1 MQKPLFISSKI
12 SGSIGE
18 SHNFKINFNPEL
30 EFFNEYVYVALDSV
44 STEYGWYNIRGD
56 QYKNNIIYYTNN
68 TNTNPIDWTPIP
80 FKDGIYTY
88 DRLNE
93 IIRDKIVKDSKAYS
107 SDNPGINFK
116 MDYSISRVYI
126 ELAPNFGIDVTKND
140 FRKLLGFESKILKNS
155 SFGDLLPDITNS
167 IDDIQIRTSI
177 LNQSNVNGKDGDVLY
192 QFSTAGLRAGKHFKI
207 EPRRLLWNKIK
218 SHKILEIRIY
228 LTDQLKRPLNLNNST
243 LSLNLILD
251 FK

>member
-1 MQKPLFISSKI
+1 MQKPLFISSKM

-18 SHNFKINFNPEL
+18 SHDFIVKFNSNLEL
-30 EFFNEYVYVALDSV
+30 FGDVYVALDSV
-44 STEYGWYNIRGD
+44 STEYGWYNVRE
-56 QYKNNIIYYTNN
+56 QYKNNIFTYTNN
-68 TNTNPIDWTPIP
+68 TTTNPIIWNQII

-88 DRLNE
+88 DQLNE
-93 IIRDKIVKDSKAYS
+93 LIRNQIVKDSKAYS

-116 MDYSISRVYI
+116 MDYSISRVFI
-126 ELAPNFGIDVTKND
+126 ELAPNFGIDFTKND
-140 FRKLLGFESKILKNS
+140 FRKLMGFENKILKNS
-155 SFGDLLPDITNS
+155 EYGDLVPDITNS

-177 LNQSNVNGKDGDVLY
+177 LNKSIVNGKEGDVLY

-207 EPRRLLWNKIK
+207 EPRRLLWNQIN
-218 SHKILEIRIY
+218 SHKISEIRFY

-243 LSLNLILD
+243 LSLNLILE

>member
-1 MQKPLFISSKI
+1 MQKTLFISSKM

-18 SHNFKINFNPEL
+18 SHDFRVKFYPILEL
-30 EFFNEYVYVALDSV
+30 FGNVYVALDSV
-44 STEYGWYNIRGD
+44 STEYGWYNVRE
-56 QYKNNIIYYTNN
+56 QYKNNIFTYTNN
-68 TNTNPIDWTPIP
+68 ATTNPIIWNQII

-88 DRLNE
+88 DQLNE
-93 IIRDKIVKDSKAYS
+93 LIRNQIVKDSKAYS

-116 MDYSISRVYI
+116 MDYSISRVFI
-126 ELAPNFGIDVTKND
+126 ELAPNFGIDFTKID
-140 FRKLLGFESKILKNS
+140 FRKLLGFENKILKNS
-155 SFGDLLPDITNS
+155 EYGDLVPDITNS

-177 LNQSNVNGKDGDVLY
+177 LNKSNVNGSEGDVLY

-207 EPRRLLWNKIK
+207 EPRRLLWNKIN
-218 SHKILEIRIY
+218 SHKISEIRFY

-243 LSLNLILD
+243 LSLNLILE

>member
-1 MQKPLFISSKI
+1 MQKPLFISSKMT
-12 SGSIGE
+12 GSIGE
-18 SHNFKINFNPEL
+18 SHDFTINFNPDL
-30 EFFNEYVYVALDSV
+30 EFFNENVYVALDSV

-56 QYKNNIIYYTNN
+56 QYENNIFYYTND
-68 TNTNPIDWTPIP
+68 TTTNPINWTPIT

-88 DRLNE
+88 DQLNE
-93 IIRDKIVKDSKAYS
+93 IIRDQIVKDSKAHS

-126 ELAPNFGIDVTKND
+126 ELATNFGIDFTKNN
-140 FRKLLGFESKILKNS
+140 FRKLLGFESKILKIS
-155 SFGDLLPDITNS
+155 SYGDLVPDITNS

-177 LNQSNVNGKDGDVLY
+177 LNESNVNGKDGDVLY
-192 QFSTAGLRAGKHFKI
+192 QFSTAGLRAGKHFKV

-218 SHKILEIRIY
+218 SNKISNIRIY
-228 LTDQLKRPLNLNNST
+228 LTDQLKRPLNLNDST

>member
-1 MQKPLFISSKI
+1 MQKPLFISSKM
-12 SGSIGE
+12 SGSKGE
-18 SHNFKINFNPEL
+18 SHDFIIKFNPIL
-30 EFFNEYVYVALDSV
+30 YLPKNVYVALDSI
-44 STEYGWYNIRGD
+44 STEYGWFNVRD
-56 QYKNNIIYYTNN
+56 QYDNNIFYYTNN
-68 TNTNPIDWTPIP
+68 TTTNPINWTPIP

-88 DRLNE
+88 DQLNE
-93 IIRDKIVKDSKAYS
+93 QIRDRIVKDSKAYS

-126 ELAPNFGIDVTKND
+126 ELAPNFGIDFTRND
-140 FRKLLGFESKILKNS
+140 FRKLLGFESKILKESDYGN
-155 SFGDLLPDITNS
+155 LVPDITNS

-177 LNQSNVNGKDGDVLY
+177 LNESNVNGSEGDVLY

-207 EPRRLLWNKIK
+207 EPRRLLWNKIN
-218 SHKILEIRIY
+218 SHEIEDIRIY
-228 LTDQLKRPLNLNNST
+228 LTDQLERPLNLNNST

>member
-1 MQKPLFISSKI
+1 MQKPLFISSKM

-18 SHNFKINFNPEL
+18 SHDFIIRFNPIL
-30 EFFNEYVYVALDSV
+30 EFFNDVVYVALDSV
-44 STEYGWYNIRGD
+44 STEYGWYNIRGE
-56 QYKNNIIYYTNN
+56 QYKNNIFTYTSN
-68 TNTNPIDWTPIP
+68 TTTNPIIWNQII

-88 DRLNE
+88 DQLNE
-93 IIRDKIVKDSKAYS
+93 LIRNQIVKDSKAYS

-116 MDYSISRVYI
+116 MDYSIFRVFI
-126 ELAPNFGIDVTKND
+126 ELAPNFGIDFTKND
-140 FRKLLGFESKILKNS
+140 FRKLLGIESKILKNS
-155 SFGDLLPDITNS
+155 EYGDLVPDITNS

-177 LNQSNVNGKDGDVLY
+177 LNNSNVNGSEGDVLY

-207 EPRRLLWNKIK
+207 EPRRLLWNEIK
-218 SHKILEIRIY
+218 SHKISEIRIY

>member
-1 MQKPLFISSKI
+1 MQKPLFISSKM
-12 SGSIGE
+12 SGSIGK
-18 SHNFKINFNPEL
+18 SHDFKVKFNPNL
-30 EFFNEYVYVALDSV
+30 EFFNDVYVALDSV
-44 STEYGWYNIRGD
+44 STEYGWYNVRGD
-56 QYKNNIIYYTNN
+56 QYNNNIFYYTNN
-68 TNTNPIDWTPIP
+68 TTTNPINWTPIS

-88 DRLNE
+88 DQLNE

-126 ELAPNFGIDVTKND
+126 ELAPNFGIDFTKNN

-155 SFGDLLPDITNS
+155 EYGDLVPDITNS

-177 LNQSNVNGKDGDVLY
+177 LNESNVNGSEGDVLY

-207 EPRRLLWNKIK
+207 EPRRLLWNKIN
-218 SHKILEIRIY
+218 SHKISEIRIY
-228 LTDQLKRPLNLNNST
+228 ITDQLERPLNLNNST
-243 LSLNLILD
+243 LSLNLNLD